1 MTRDLHPLCDT
12 FIKAGPEY
20 GYPHNADFNGPT
32 QEGFGLYQNTAKNGL
47 RMSAARAYLHPVR
60 GRKNLQIECN
70 AHVTRVLID
79 GKKAIGIEYMK
90 RGKLHGAFA
99 GREVV
104 LCAGTIN
111 SPQIL
116 QLSGVGSAS
125 LLKQFEIDVVHC
137 ADGVGQNLQDHLCID
152 HLYRSQVPTL
162 NNQLHPWWGKLWHG
176 ARYVIT
182 RRGPLSL
189 GVNQAGAFVRT
200 RPQLQKPNM
209 QLYFSPVS
217 YTKAPKGK
225 RPLMNPDSFPGF
237 LFSAQPTRPTSRGSV
252 QIQSKNPLE
261 HPRIHP
267 NYLSTQYDVE
277 EMLEGWLL
285 LRKLAAT
292 TAFTGIIE
300 SELLPGRKLNSVDD
314 LIADI
319 RSRATT
325 VFHPVGTCRMG
336 SDPKMDVVDNQLRVY
351 GLDRLRI
358 IDASIFPTLT
368 SGNTNA
374 PVIMV
379 AKKGSYLILRDH

>member
-1 MTRDLHPLCDT
+1 MS
-12 FIKAGPEY
+12 
-20 GYPHNADFNGPT
+20 
-32 QEGFGLYQNTAKNGL
+32 TAH
-47 RMSAARAYLHPVR
+47 AYLHPVR
-60 GRKNLQIECN
+60 GRKNLRVECN
-70 AHVTRVLID
+70 AQVTRVLID

-90 RGKLHGAFA
+90 RGKLHRAFA

-104 LCAGTIN
+104 LCAGAIN

-116 QLSGVGSAS
+116 QLSGVGPAS
-125 LLKQFEIDVVHC
+125 LLKQFEIHVVHC
-137 ADGVGQNLQDHLCID
+137 AYGVGQNLQDHLCID

-162 NNQLHPWWGKLWHG
+162 NNQLNPWWGKLWYG
-176 ARYVIT
+176 ARYVMT

-189 GVNQAGAFVRT
+189 GANQGGAFVRT

-225 RPLMNPDSFPGF
+225 RPLMNSDSFPGF
-237 LFSAQPTRPTSRGSV
+237 LISAQPTRLTSRGSV
-252 QIQSKNPLE
+252 QIQSTNPLE

-267 NYLSTQYDVE
+267 NYLSTQHDVE
-277 EMLEGWLL
+277 EMLEGSLL
-285 LRKLAAT
+285 LRQLAAT
-292 TAFTGIIE
+292 TAFAGIIE
-300 SELLPGRKLNSVDD
+300 SELLPGHKLNSADE
-314 LIADI
+314 LISDI

-325 VFHPVGTCRMG
+325 VFHPVGTCRKG
-336 SDPKMDVVDNQLRVY
+336 PDPKMNVVDNQLRVY

-379 AKKGSYLILRDH
+379 AEKGSDLILRDHQVTLS